1 MFGGTQKE
9 RAKKEKKNSKAVA
22 KKAGM
27 KVKKLE
33 AQRVEATATSR
44 AEGLEM
50 GSEPVNAVADWV
62 QQVTLSSSS
71 GSLGLS
77 GCEVVRERML
87 HVRMCLP

>member
-22 KKAGM
+22 KKAEM

-33 AQRVEATATSR
+33 AQRVEATATGG
-44 AEGLEM
+44 AEGMEM
-50 GSEPVNAVADWV
+50 GSEPVNAVADGV